1 MSVNELLEDD
11 DNFYI
16 VSELLEG
23 GQLFELLQNENFC
36 EESITAYII
45 YQVL

>member
-11 DNFYI
+11 DHYYI

-23 GQLFELLQNENFC
+23 GQLFELLQDENFFD
-36 EESITAYII
+36 EANIAYII
-45 YQVL
+45 